1 LSIPIGDESRIN
13 PAEHDGGSIRLRD
26 IRNDLR
32 ERLAALDGAELDQ
45 MMTYQAERE
54 RLDAAHNNALRSIA
68 AERAALKQ
76 LLSIEDHRASALPP
90 FTARSAPTIPLGDFL
105 IAKVRAC
112 GALEKEELRAAA
124 EEAGYRD
131 GRAFHTTLMNITKGG
146 KLQQYSDGRY
156 APTALDIFGPPLV
169 EGGEMNKAN

>member
-1 LSIPIGDESRIN
+1 M
-13 PAEHDGGSIRLRD
+13 RD

-45 MMTYQAERE
+45 MMSYQAERE
-54 RLDAAHNNALRSIA
+54 RLDSAHNSALRSIA

-76 LLSIEDHRASALPP
+76 LLSIEDHRASALPL

-105 IAKVRAC
+105 VAKVRTC

-146 KLQQYSDGRY
+146 RLQQYPDGRY
-156 APTALDIFGPPLV
+156 APSAYEVFGPPITD
-169 EGGEMNKAN
+169 GGEMNKAN